1 MTTLGSPPV
10 TWDRARR
17 IALAAGI
24 VAWLVSAAL
33 TPGELAAARRRD
45 PIRARTALVLV
56 LYLGAA
62 LAVLRGLPRGRT
74 PELPNR

>member
-1 MTTLGSPPV
+1 MS
-10 TWDRARR
+10 WDRTSRVV
-17 IALAAGI
+17 LAVGVA
-24 VAWLVSAAL
+24 AWLSAAAL

-45 PIRARTALVLV
+45 PIGTRTAMVLV

-74 PELPNR
+74 TGLPSR